1 MLPWPLAP
9 LLPVMK
15 HLKEVHETAALVMG
29 IALLGYGILLVLM
42 GNGKVNRHID
52 AASVKEGHQDI
63 RAGWLVLIP
72 LGILSF
78 YLGAY
83 ALVFVFLFVSFILL
97 AILVALYESLQKLG
111 LPLPD
116 LPKLRMPQWRRRG
129 RD

>member
-1 MLPWPLAP
+1 
-9 LLPVMK
+9 
-15 HLKEVHETAALVMG
+15 MG